1 MRVTPRLR
9 RDERGAVLVI
19 VALSLVVLLGMLA
32 LVVDLGRAVAVRRAM
47 VNASDSAALAA
58 AQKCALGFGSGQAQA
73 AATATAKM
81 NDANATLVSFDA
93 GPECDS
99 LQTLGLKLVTV
110 RYTTTVDYFVA
121 PILGIDSQDVTTQ
134 ATAQWG
140 PAQKASPIPLR
151 LDLDALLPCVG
162 DFNSTVEKTCYLG
175 FDNNDPFGAE
185 NDWGW
190 LYFGGQDGA
199 GWNTTD
205 CTSQAGGSG
214 DPIWFIEGNGFDA
227 GVLKTPPPTYVC
239 SFSANA
245 QDVVG
250 ALAGREGD
258 ILTFPVVDA
267 VNYPVIGKGANLA
280 WPVIAFTKL
289 RLITVY
295 DQPGASLHCPS
306 LLDIKNQSQ
315 FCLELRWEGPQPGG
329 SDPGE
334 GPVYGMPAVRLVK

>member
-1 MRVTPRLR
+1 MRVRPSLR
-9 RDERGAVLVI
+9 RDQGGAVLVI
-19 VALSLVVLLGMLA
+19 VALSLTVLLGMLA
-32 LVVDLGRAVAVRRAM
+32 LVVDLGRAVAIRRAM

-58 AQKCALGFGSGQAQA
+58 AQKCALGLGSGQAQV

-121 PILGIDSQDVTTQ
+121 PILGIDSQAVTTQ

-140 PAQKASPIPLR
+140 PAQKANPIPLR
-151 LDLDALLPCVG
+151 LNLAALLPCVG

-175 FDNNDPFGAE
+175 FDNADEAGAS

-190 LYFGGQDGA
+190 LYFGGPDGA
-199 GWNTTD
+199 GWNTTN
-205 CTSQAGGSG
+205 CASQAGGSG
-214 DPIWFIEGNGFDA
+214 DPISFIVGDPFVK
-227 GVLKTPPPTYVC
+227 GVLSDPPPTYVC
-239 SFSANA
+239 SYSGNA
-245 QDVVG
+245 QDIVR

-267 VNYPVIGKGANLA
+267 VNYQVVGQGANLA
-280 WPVIAFTKL
+280 WPVVAFTKL
-289 RLITVY
+289 RLIAVHE
-295 DQPGASLHCPS
+295 QPGAAQYCPS
-306 LLDIKNQSQ
+306 LLDTGNQSQ
-315 FCLELRWEGPQPGG
+315 FCLELQWEGPQPGG

-334 GPVYGMPAVRLVK
+334 GPVYGMAAVRLVK